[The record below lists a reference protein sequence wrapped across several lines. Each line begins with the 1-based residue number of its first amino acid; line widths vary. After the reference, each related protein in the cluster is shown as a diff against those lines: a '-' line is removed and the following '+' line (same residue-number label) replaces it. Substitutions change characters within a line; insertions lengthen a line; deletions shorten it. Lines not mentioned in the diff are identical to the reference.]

1 MDSFW
6 ISEWFPRQP
15 QPADDPGS
23 WERAAAPLA
32 QFMGNLVR
40 PGEVTFE
47 TLPSGFVHIRILPGA
62 TFAPEQIEEG
72 TEDQP

>member
-23 WERAAAPLA
+23 WERAATPLA
-32 QFMGNLVR
+32 QFVAELVR
-40 PGEVTFE
+40 RGQVTFE
-47 TLPSGFVHIRILPGA
+47 ALPAGFVHIRILSGS
-62 TFAPEQIEEG
+62 TFAPEQAG
-72 TEDQP
+72 EDAGEQP